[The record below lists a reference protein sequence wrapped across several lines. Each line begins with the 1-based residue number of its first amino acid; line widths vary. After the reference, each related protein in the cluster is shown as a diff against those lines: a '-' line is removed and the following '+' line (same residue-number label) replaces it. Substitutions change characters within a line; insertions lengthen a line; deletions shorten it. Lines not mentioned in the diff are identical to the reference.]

1 MRIQKSIFKIPI
13 NGQHL
18 FCDLKL
24 IANALISIKS
34 IFGSVLGQSKIDNG
48 IYFSW
53 LAENLLQTKGT
64 SAIGSKEIFIE
75 LDLEQAN
82 IPVGGIKKTI

>member
-1 MRIQKSIFKIPI
+1 MFGDSKKS
-13 NGQHL
+13 N

-24 IANALISIKS
+24 IANALIAIKS
-34 IFGSVLGQSKIDNG
+34 IFGSVLGQSKIDKG

-75 LDLEQAN
+75 LDLEQAQHTS
-82 IPVGGIKKTI
+82 GWDKKTI

>member
-1 MRIQKSIFKIPI
+1 MKQTFI
-13 NGQHL
+13 
-18 FCDLKL
+18 
-24 IANALISIKS
+24 ISIKS

-75 LDLEQAN
+75 LDLEQAQHTS
-82 IPVGGIKKTI
+82 GRDKKTI